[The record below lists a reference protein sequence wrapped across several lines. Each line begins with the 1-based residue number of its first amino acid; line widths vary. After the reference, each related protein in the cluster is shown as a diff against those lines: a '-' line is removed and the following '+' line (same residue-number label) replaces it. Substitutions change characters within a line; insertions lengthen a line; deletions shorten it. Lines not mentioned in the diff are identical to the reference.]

1 MAIWIGE
8 AGGIRIQGPSSER
21 IYSRIEP
28 SDVNAGRSRFDF
40 KDGSTALITG
50 DRIWIR
56 RITDQGD
63 ASTSNLD
70 FVQASGWGD
79 GQLHPDGEWFVNV
92 DPVGGVRLFSSWA
105 DAINDTSS
113 NAVGLQ
119 VPATG
124 FRVSLEVVEGDERC
138 LAQTVGWTLNTDREV
153 ADFTSL
159 GDGFK
164 QQMSTLVSGSGELD
178 CLFDFNAGSGDDR
191 DATPSV
197 YMHKLALRQDI
208 GARFT
213 GVFLMKR
220 VGALPLS
227 GLTQSINKELFYHA
241 ECVVTGV
248 ATELVPGD
256 PIHSRIRFVTTGP
269 IQLVFGFVS
278 AYLLQEQAPND
289 KILKESG
296 FGILLETA
304 ED

>member
-8 AGGIRIQGPSSER
+8 AGGIRIQNPSSER
-21 IYSRIEP
+21 MYSRVEP
-28 SDVNAGRSRFDF
+28 ADVNTGKSRFEF
-40 KDGSTALITG
+40 SDGSTALITG
-50 DRIWIR
+50 DRVWIR

-70 FVQASGWGD
+70 FVQPSGWSD
-79 GQLHPDGEWFVNV
+79 GQLHPDGQWYVNV
-92 DPVGGVRLFSSWA
+92 DPVGGVRLYPTWA
-105 DAINDTSS
+105 DAVNDTTA
-113 NAVGLQ
+113 NIIALQTPAVGY
-119 VPATG
+119 
-124 FRVSLEVVEGDERC
+124 RVSFEVVEGDERC
-138 LAQTVGWTLNTDREV
+138 LAQTVNWILNTDREV

-159 GDGFK
+159 GDSFK

-178 CLFDFNAGSGDDR
+178 CLFDFNAGSEEDE
-191 DATPSV
+191 DAQPSI

-220 VGALPLS
+220 IGAVPIS
-227 GLTQSINKELFYHA
+227 GLTQSTSKELFYHA

-248 ATELVPGD
+248 ATELVPD
-256 PIHSRIRFVTTGP
+256 APIHSKIRFVTTGP
-269 IQLVFGFVS
+269 IQLVFGFLS
-278 AYLLQEQAPND
+278 GYLLQEQPPND

-296 FGILLETA
+296 FGILLETP

>member
-8 AGGIRIQGPSSER
+8 AGGIRIQNPSSER
-21 IYSRIEP
+21 MYSRVEP
-28 SDVNAGRSRFDF
+28 ADVNTGKSRFEF
-40 KDGSTALITG
+40 SDGSTALITG
-50 DRIWIR
+50 DRVWIR

-70 FVQASGWGD
+70 FVQPSGWSD
-79 GQLHPDGEWFVNV
+79 GQLHPDGQWYVNV
-92 DPVGGVRLFSSWA
+92 DPVGGVRLYPTWA
-105 DAINDTSS
+105 DAVNDTTA
-113 NAVGLQ
+113 NIIALQTPAVGY
-119 VPATG
+119 
-124 FRVSLEVVEGDERC
+124 RVSFEVVEGDERC
-138 LAQTVGWTLNTDREV
+138 LAQTVNWILNTDREV

-159 GDGFK
+159 GDSFK

-178 CLFDFNAGSGDDR
+178 CLFDFNAGSEEDE
-191 DATPSV
+191 DAQPSI

-220 VGALPLS
+220 IGAVPIS
-227 GLTQSINKELFYHA
+227 GLTASTYKELFYHA

-248 ATELVPGD
+248 ATELVPD
-256 PIHSRIRFVTTGP
+256 APIHSKIRFVTTGP
-269 IQLVFGFVS
+269 IQLVFGFLS
-278 AYLLQEQAPND
+278 GYLLQEQPPND

-296 FGILLETA
+296 FGILLETP